1 MTFHFHPDPGVLD
14 GLLVLVTLYLLAV
27 GPGRS
32 LLAPPGTAFPRRQAA
47 WFMAGVTVLFLAV
60 ATPLDEISEQYLFSA
75 HMFQHVLLI
84 YPVAI
89 FWLLGLP
96 DWTLRP
102 LVSMDWSR
110 PLARL
115 LTRPL
120 VTFLVFNGLFYIWH
134 LPPLYEW
141 ALRDSKIHFLEH
153 AGFIGAAL
161 LVWWP
166 ILSPLKEFPR
176 LPWGSQLLYLLAGSI
191 VQIPLFGILT
201 FSPDVLY
208 PTYRDAPRLLAL
220 TALED
225 QQLGAVL
232 MKLSA
237 MLFMFGTLAIVF
249 FRWYAEDRARGSRS
263 APPRQ
268 SRPSHNAGAGLL
280 PPEPLPPEPTGAAPE
295 PAGP

>member
-1 MTFHFHPDPGVLD
+1 MTFHFHPDPGVID
-14 GLLVLVTLYLLAV
+14 GLLVLVTLYLLAI

-32 LLAPPGTAFPRRQAA
+32 LLAPGEPFPRRQAA
-47 WFMAGVTVLFLAV
+47 FFLAGVCVLFLAV
-60 ATPLDEISEQYLFSA
+60 ATPLDEISERYLFSA

-89 FWLLGLP
+89 FWLLGAPAWVL
-96 DWTLRP
+96 TP
-102 LVSMDWSR
+102 LVGMDWSR

-134 LPPLYEW
+134 IPALYEW

-153 AGFIGAAL
+153 ASFIGAAL

-166 ILSPLKEFPR
+166 ILSPLSAFPR
-176 LPWGSQLLYLLAGSI
+176 LNYGGQILYLLAGSI
-191 VQIPLFGILT
+191 VQIPLFGMLT
-201 FSPDVLY
+201 FAPTVLY
-208 PTYRDAPRLLAL
+208 PTYRDAPRLLSL

-225 QQLGAVL
+225 QQLGAVI

-237 MLFMFGTLAIVF
+237 MAFMFGTLVVVF
-249 FRWYAEDRARGSRS
+249 FRWYSEDKARASRRAPLPLSGEPHS
-263 APPRQ
+263 AGV
-268 SRPSHNAGAGLL
+268 A
-280 PPEPLPPEPTGAAPE
+280 PLPPAQTPPGPTTSGPAA
-295 PAGP
+295 AGP

>member
-32 LLAPPGTAFPRRQAA
+32 LLAPPGTPFPRRQAA

-96 DWTLRP
+96 EWTLTP
-102 LVSMDWSR
+102 LVDMDWSR

-115 LTRPL
+115 LTRP
-120 VTFLVFNGLFYIWH
+120 VMTFVIFNGLFYVWH

-153 AGFIGAAL
+153 ASFIGAAL

-166 ILSPLKEFPR
+166 ILSPLSAFPR
-176 LPWGSQLLYLLAGSI
+176 LDYGSQLLYLLAGSI
-191 VQIPLFGILT
+191 IQIPLFGILT
-201 FSPDVLY
+201 FSPSVLY

-225 QQLGAVL
+225 QQAGAII

-237 MLFMFGTLAIVF
+237 MAFMFGTLVVVF
-249 FRWYAEDRARGSRS
+249 FRWYAEDRGAGSRRAPLAQS
-263 APPRQ
+263 GPPHSAAAAPP
-268 SRPSHNAGAGLL
+268 
-280 PPEPLPPEPTGAAPE
+280 PPGQNPPAPTA
-295 PAGP
+295 